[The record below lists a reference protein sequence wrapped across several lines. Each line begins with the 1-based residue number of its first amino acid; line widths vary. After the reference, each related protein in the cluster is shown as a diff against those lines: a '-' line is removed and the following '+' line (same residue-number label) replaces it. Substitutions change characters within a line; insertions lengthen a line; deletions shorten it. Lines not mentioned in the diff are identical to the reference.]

1 MKAIKVVSGGKAAV
15 IDSPIPQLRPDYVL
29 VKTAAVALNPTDWK
43 HIAFMPDVEGCTSG
57 CDYSGVVKAVGANVT
72 TLKAGDR
79 IAGWTHGGNKTNK
92 EDGSFAEYLVAK
104 EGIQLKIP
112 DNVSFEDAA
121 TLGVGI
127 STIGQ
132 GLYQSLGLPLPSHP
146 SSERFP
152 LLIYGGSTATGALAI
167 QFAKLSGL
175 EVIATCSPRN
185 FEMVKSLGAD
195 AVFDYNSPTVGAD
208 IRKHTGNKLYH
219 AFDCI
224 AEGNSA
230 QICADAL
237 SDAQSDGAKKP
248 VYSALLYCDFPRKDV
263 EAKYTLAYTTFGEAF
278 TKSFGPG
285 NFPASKEDYEFGKM
299 FWKLTE
305 ELLAKGQ
312 FKVHNPDV
320 RTGGLEGVLEGLEE
334 LRQGKVSGKKLV
346 YKL

>member
-1 MKAIKVVSGGKAAV
+1 MIFRELNRGKCKTYLAIAAATGKAAV

-132 GLYQSLGLPLPSHP
+132 GL
-146 SSERFP
+146 
-152 LLIYGGSTATGALAI
+152 
-167 QFAKLSGL
+167 
-175 EVIATCSPRN
+175 
-185 FEMVKSLGAD
+185 
-195 AVFDYNSPTVGAD
+195 
-208 IRKHTGNKLYH
+208 
-219 AFDCI
+219 
-224 AEGNSA
+224 
-230 QICADAL
+230 
-237 SDAQSDGAKKP
+237 
-248 VYSALLYCDFPRKDV
+248 
-263 EAKYTLAYTTFGEAF
+263 
-278 TKSFGPG
+278 
-285 NFPASKEDYEFGKM
+285 
-299 FWKLTE
+299 
-305 ELLAKGQ
+305 
-312 FKVHNPDV
+312 
-320 RTGGLEGVLEGLEE
+320 
-334 LRQGKVSGKKLV
+334 
-346 YKL
+346 